1 VVKVVDASVLVE
13 FLVGGEHHAAAR
25 LVVMSGHWLWAPMLI
40 DAEVGQT
47 LRRKVRRG
55 EISPTEAREAF
66 DRLPGLR
73 LQRIPP
79 DALVERAWQLRE
91 NVTFYDALYVA
102 LAEALGVPLLTCD
115 QHLARAPGMAGTV
128 ELIAPV

>member
-1 VVKVVDASVLVE
+1 MKVVDASVLVE
-13 FLVGGEHHAAAR
+13 FLIGGEHHAAAK
-25 LVVMSGHWLWAPMLI
+25 LVVTSGQWLWAPMLI

-47 LRRKVRRG
+47 LRRKVRAS
-55 EISPTEAREAF
+55 EISTTVAQDAF
-66 DRLPGLR
+66 DRLPSLR
-73 LQRIPP
+73 LQRIPS

-102 LAEALGVPLLTCD
+102 LAEELGVPLLTCD
-115 QHLARAPGMAGTV
+115 RHLARAPGMAGTV